1 MSARIVVAVAAPTAP
16 GHKGRSKS
24 RSRSRSRSKK
34 H

>member
-1 MSARIVVAVAAPTAP
+1 MTDLRVVAGVSAPAAP
-16 GHKGRSKS
+16 GHKGRKS

>member
-1 MSARIVVAVAAPTAP
+1 MTALRVVAGVSAPTAP

-24 RSRSRSRSKK
+24 RSRSRSKK